1 MKSIIIPVFNEEEMI
16 MQMYEKLVPFLN
28 NEDEVLFINDG
39 STDTTVNEIK
49 SLIEKDR
56 RLKLINFSRNFGHQP
71 AITAGL
77 QYSEGDV
84 VIVMDCDLQDPP
96 ELIPELLKKWKEGY
110 DVVHCI
116 RKKRK
121 EPLFKRV
128 SYKLF
133 YWLYTRLSDFETL
146 MDSGDFSLM
155 SRRVVNEIN
164 KMQEKAKFIRGL
176 NLFVGFRHT
185 AIEYERP
192 GRFKGETKYN
202 LIKLIKLALDG
213 IFSFTTFPLR
223 IMSFLGFCLLL
234 SSFIMILVLV
244 YYKLSYKLLLG
255 HTMTYVLIL
264 FFGGINL
271 FCFGIIGEYI
281 GKIFYETKNRPF
293 YIVESF
299 VNMGVNRKDG

>member
-1 MKSIIIPVFNEEEMI
+1 MKSIVIPVFNEEKMI
-16 MQMYEKLVPFLN
+16 LPMYEKLVPFLN

-121 EPLFKRV
+121 ESLFKRV

-202 LIKLIKLALDG
+202 LIKLVKLALDG

-299 VNMGVNRKDG
+299 VNMGANRKDG

>member
-84 VIVMDCDLQDPP
+84 VIIMDCDLQDPP
-96 ELIPELLKKWKEGY
+96 ELIPALLKKWKEGY

-202 LIKLIKLALDG
+202 LIKLVKLALDG

>member
-1 MKSIIIPVFNEEEMI
+1 MKSIVIPVFNEEEMI
-16 MQMYEKLVPFLN
+16 LQMYEKLVPFLN

-84 VIVMDCDLQDPP
+84 VIIMDCDLQDPP

-121 EPLFKRV
+121 ESLFKRL

-164 KMQEKAKFIRGL
+164 KMEEKAKFIRGL

-202 LIKLIKLALDG
+202 LIKLVKLALDG

>member
-1 MKSIIIPVFNEEEMI
+1 MKSIVIPVFNEEEMI
-16 MQMYEKLVPFLN
+16 LQMYEKLVPFLN

-96 ELIPELLKKWKEGY
+96 ELIPELLKKWKGGY

-192 GRFKGETKYN
+192 GRFKGETKYS

>member
-1 MKSIIIPVFNEEEMI
+1 MKSIVIPVFNEEEMI
-16 MQMYEKLVPFLN
+16 LQMYEKLVPFLN

-121 EPLFKRV
+121 ESLFKRV

-164 KMQEKAKFIRGL
+164 KMEEKAKFIRGL

-192 GRFKGETKYN
+192 GRFKGETKYS

-299 VNMGVNRKDG
+299 VNMGANRKDG

>member
-1 MKSIIIPVFNEEEMI
+1 MKSIVIPVFNEEEMI
-16 MQMYEKLVPFLN
+16 LQMYEKLVPFLN

-49 SLIEKDR
+49 SLVEKDR

-84 VIVMDCDLQDPP
+84 VIIMDCDLQDPP

-299 VNMGVNRKDG
+299 VNMGVNGKDG

>member
-1 MKSIIIPVFNEEEMI
+1 

-202 LIKLIKLALDG
+202 LIKLVKLALDG

-299 VNMGVNRKDG
+299 VNMGVNGKDD

>member
-1 MKSIIIPVFNEEEMI
+1 MKSIVIPVFNEEKMI
-16 MQMYEKLVPFLN
+16 LPMYEKLVPFLN

-202 LIKLIKLALDG
+202 LIKLVKLALDG

-299 VNMGVNRKDG
+299 VNMGVNGNDG

>member
-1 MKSIIIPVFNEEEMI
+1 
-16 MQMYEKLVPFLN
+16 MYEELVPFLN

-84 VIVMDCDLQDPP
+84 VIIMDCDLQDPP
-96 ELIPELLKKWKEGY
+96 ELIPALLKKWKEGY

-121 EPLFKRV
+121 ESLFKRV

-164 KMQEKAKFIRGL
+164 KMEENAKFIRGL

-192 GRFKGETKYN
+192 GRFKGETKYS
-202 LIKLIKLALDG
+202 LIKLVKLALDG

-299 VNMGVNRKDG
+299 VNMGVNGKDG

>member
-1 MKSIIIPVFNEEEMI
+1 LKSIIIPVFNEEEMI

-84 VIVMDCDLQDPP
+84 VIIMDCDLQDPP

-202 LIKLIKLALDG
+202 LIKLVKLALDG

-271 FCFGIIGEYI
+271 FCFGFIGEYI

>member
-1 MKSIIIPVFNEEEMI
+1 MKSIVIPVFNEEEMI
-16 MQMYEKLVPFLN
+16 LQMYEKLVPFLN

-202 LIKLIKLALDG
+202 LIKLVKLALDG

-281 GKIFYETKNRPF
+281 GKIFYETKKRPF

-299 VNMGVNRKDG
+299 VNMGVNGKDD

>member
-1 MKSIIIPVFNEEEMI
+1 MKSIVIPVFNEEEMI
-16 MQMYEKLVPFLN
+16 LQMYEKLVPFLN

-121 EPLFKRV
+121 ESLFKRV

-202 LIKLIKLALDG
+202 LIKLVKLALDG

>member
-84 VIVMDCDLQDPP
+84 VIIMDCDLQDPP

-121 EPLFKRV
+121 ESLFKRV

-164 KMQEKAKFIRGL
+164 KMEEKAKFIRGL

-202 LIKLIKLALDG
+202 LIKLVKLALDG

>member
-192 GRFKGETKYN
+192 GRFKGETKYS

>member
-1 MKSIIIPVFNEEEMI
+1 MKSIVIPVFNEEEMI
-16 MQMYEKLVPFLN
+16 LQMYEKLVPFLN

-164 KMQEKAKFIRGL
+164 KMEEKAKFIRGL

-202 LIKLIKLALDG
+202 LIKLVKLALDG

-299 VNMGVNRKDG
+299 VNMGVNGKDG

>member
-1 MKSIIIPVFNEEEMI
+1 MKSIVIPVFNEEEMI
-16 MQMYEKLVPFLN
+16 LQMYEKLVPFLN

-84 VIVMDCDLQDPP
+84 VIIMDCDLQDPP

-121 EPLFKRV
+121 ESLFKRV

-202 LIKLIKLALDG
+202 LIKLVKLALDG

>member
-1 MKSIIIPVFNEEEMI
+1 MKSIVIPVFNEEEMI
-16 MQMYEKLVPFLN
+16 LQMYEKLVPFLN

-49 SLIEKDR
+49 SLVEKDR

-84 VIVMDCDLQDPP
+84 VIIMDCDLQDPP

-202 LIKLIKLALDG
+202 LIKLVKLALDG

>member
-164 KMQEKAKFIRGL
+164 KMEEKTKFIRGL

-202 LIKLIKLALDG
+202 LIKLVKLALDG

>member
-1 MKSIIIPVFNEEEMI
+1 MKSIVIPVFNEEEMI
-16 MQMYEKLVPFLN
+16 LQMYEKLVPFLN

-121 EPLFKRV
+121 ESLFKRV

-192 GRFKGETKYN
+192 GRFKGETKYS

>member
-1 MKSIIIPVFNEEEMI
+1 MKSIVIPVFNEEEMI
-16 MQMYEKLVPFLN
+16 LQMYEKLVPFLN

-121 EPLFKRV
+121 ESLFKRV

-202 LIKLIKLALDG
+202 LIKLVKLALDG

-299 VNMGVNRKDG
+299 VNMGVNGKDG

>member
-1 MKSIIIPVFNEEEMI
+1 MKSIVIPVFNEEEMI
-16 MQMYEKLVPFLN
+16 LQMYEKLVPFLN

-121 EPLFKRV
+121 ESLFKRV

-164 KMQEKAKFIRGL
+164 KMEEKAKFIRGL

>member
-1 MKSIIIPVFNEEEMI
+1 MKSIVIPVFNEEEMI
-16 MQMYEKLVPFLN
+16 LQMYEKLVPFLN

-121 EPLFKRV
+121 ESLFKRV

-164 KMQEKAKFIRGL
+164 KMEEKAKFIRGL

-202 LIKLIKLALDG
+202 LIKLVKLALDG

>member
-1 MKSIIIPVFNEEEMI
+1 MKSIVIPVFNEEEMI
-16 MQMYEKLVPFLN
+16 LQMYEKLVPFLN

-56 RLKLINFSRNFGHQP
+56 RLKLINYSRNFGHQP

-121 EPLFKRV
+121 ESLFKRV

-164 KMQEKAKFIRGL
+164 KMEEKAKFIRGL

-192 GRFKGETKYN
+192 GRFKGETKYS

-299 VNMGVNRKDG
+299 VNMGVNGKDG

>member
-1 MKSIIIPVFNEEEMI
+1 MKSIVIPVFNEEEMI
-16 MQMYEKLVPFLN
+16 LQMYEKLVPFLN

-39 STDTTVNEIK
+39 STDTTVSEIK

-56 RLKLINFSRNFGHQP
+56 RLKLINFSRNFGQQP

-84 VIVMDCDLQDPP
+84 VIIMDCDLQDPP
-96 ELIPELLKKWKEGY
+96 ELIPALLKKWKEGY

-121 EPLFKRV
+121 ESLFKRV
-128 SYKLF
+128 TYKLF

-192 GRFKGETKYN
+192 GRFEGETKYN

-223 IMSFLGFCLLL
+223 IMSILGFCLLL

-299 VNMGVNRKDG
+299 VNMGVNGKDG

>member
-1 MKSIIIPVFNEEEMI
+1 MKSIVIPVFNEEEMI
-16 MQMYEKLVPFLN
+16 LQMYEKLVPFLN

-121 EPLFKRV
+121 ESLFKRV

-164 KMQEKAKFIRGL
+164 KMEEKAKFIRGL

-202 LIKLIKLALDG
+202 LIKLVKLALDG

-299 VNMGVNRKDG
+299 VNMGVNGNDG

>member
-1 MKSIIIPVFNEEEMI
+1 MKSIVIPVFNEEEMI
-16 MQMYEKLVPFLN
+16 LQMYEKLVPFLN

-202 LIKLIKLALDG
+202 LIKLVKLALDG

>member
-1 MKSIIIPVFNEEEMI
+1 MKSIVIPVFNEEKMI
-16 MQMYEKLVPFLN
+16 LPMYEKLVPFLN

-121 EPLFKRV
+121 ESLFKRV

-164 KMQEKAKFIRGL
+164 KMEEKAKFIRGL

-202 LIKLIKLALDG
+202 LIKLVKLALDG

-299 VNMGVNRKDG
+299 VNMGVNGKDG

>member
-1 MKSIIIPVFNEEEMI
+1 MKSIVIPVFNEEEMI
-16 MQMYEKLVPFLN
+16 LQMYEKLVPFLN

-121 EPLFKRV
+121 ESLFKRV

-202 LIKLIKLALDG
+202 LIKLVKLALDG

-299 VNMGVNRKDG
+299 VNMGVNGKDD

>member
-84 VIVMDCDLQDPP
+84 VIIMDCDLQDPP

-202 LIKLIKLALDG
+202 LIKLVKLALDG

-299 VNMGVNRKDG
+299 VNMGVNGKDG

>member
-1 MKSIIIPVFNEEEMI
+1 MKSIVIPVFNEEEMI
-16 MQMYEKLVPFLN
+16 LQMYEELVPFLN

-84 VIVMDCDLQDPP
+84 VVVMDCDLQDPP

-121 EPLFKRV
+121 GSLFKRV

-133 YWLYTRLSDFETL
+133 YWLYTRLSDFGTL

-164 KMQEKAKFIRGL
+164 KMEEKAKFIRGL

-192 GRFKGETKYN
+192 GRFKGETKYS

-299 VNMGVNRKDG
+299 VNMGVNGKDG

>member
-1 MKSIIIPVFNEEEMI
+1 MKSIVIPVFNEEKMI
-16 MQMYEKLVPFLN
+16 LQMYEKLVPFLN

-96 ELIPELLKKWKEGY
+96 ELIPELLKKWKGGY

-202 LIKLIKLALDG
+202 LIKLVKLALDG

-299 VNMGVNRKDG
+299 VNMGVNGKDD

>member
-1 MKSIIIPVFNEEEMI
+1 MKSIVIPVFNEEEMI
-16 MQMYEKLVPFLN
+16 LQMYEKLVPFLN

-164 KMQEKAKFIRGL
+164 KMEEKAKFIRGL

-299 VNMGVNRKDG
+299 VNMGVNGKDG

>member
-1 MKSIIIPVFNEEEMI
+1 LKSIVIPVFNEEEMI
-16 MQMYEKLVPFLN
+16 LQMYEKLVPFLN

-192 GRFKGETKYN
+192 GRFKGETKYS

>member
-1 MKSIIIPVFNEEEMI
+1 MKSIVIPVFNEEEMI
-16 MQMYEKLVPFLN
+16 LQMYEKLVPFLN

>member
-1 MKSIIIPVFNEEEMI
+1 MKSIVIPVFNEEEMI
-16 MQMYEKLVPFLN
+16 LQMYEKLVPFLN

-96 ELIPELLKKWKEGY
+96 ELIPALLKKWKEGY

-121 EPLFKRV
+121 ESLFKRV

-133 YWLYTRLSDFETL
+133 YWLYTRLSDIGTL

-164 KMQEKAKFIRGL
+164 KMEEKTKFIRGL

-192 GRFKGETKYN
+192 GRFKGETKYS
-202 LIKLIKLALDG
+202 LIKLVKLALDG

-299 VNMGVNRKDG
+299 VNMGVNGNDG

>member
-1 MKSIIIPVFNEEEMI
+1 LKSIIIPVFNEEEMI

-202 LIKLIKLALDG
+202 LIKLVKLALDG

>member
-1 MKSIIIPVFNEEEMI
+1 LKSIVIPVFNEEEMI
-16 MQMYEKLVPFLN
+16 LQMYEKLVPFLN

-121 EPLFKRV
+121 ESLFKRV

-202 LIKLIKLALDG
+202 LIKLVKLALDG

-299 VNMGVNRKDG
+299 VNMGVNGKDG

>member
-1 MKSIIIPVFNEEEMI
+1 MKSIVIPVFNEEEMI
-16 MQMYEKLVPFLN
+16 LQMYEKLVPFLN

-121 EPLFKRV
+121 ESLFKRV

-202 LIKLIKLALDG
+202 LIKLVKLALDG

-299 VNMGVNRKDG
+299 VNMGANRKDG

>member
-1 MKSIIIPVFNEEEMI
+1 MKSIVIPVFNEEEMI
-16 MQMYEKLVPFLN
+16 LQMYEKLVPFLN

-121 EPLFKRV
+121 ESLFKRV

-164 KMQEKAKFIRGL
+164 KMEEKAKFIRGL

-213 IFSFTTFPLR
+213 IFSFTTLPLR

-299 VNMGVNRKDG
+299 VNMGVNGKDG

>member
-1 MKSIIIPVFNEEEMI
+1 MKSIVIPVFNEEEMI
-16 MQMYEKLVPFLN
+16 LQMYEKLVPFLN

-121 EPLFKRV
+121 ESLFKRV

-133 YWLYTRLSDFETL
+133 YWLYTRLSDIGTL

-164 KMQEKAKFIRGL
+164 KMEEKAKFIRGL

-192 GRFKGETKYN
+192 GRFKGETKYS